1 MDYESHL
8 EARHA
13 SRLARSQPGG
23 MGRLLVRRVRQNQRV
38 PERGRTQEVIAI
50 VKQVRD
56 LMRMDK
62 GLSGELDRLPTLSWL
77 LMLRLIDRDGETLL
91 RAPYR
96 WRDWAS
102 NCSLEADDMLRFVS
116 DREARRPDGS
126 WGPGLLEHVR
136 SLRGRSTDARVLR
149 ECFADVT
156 CKLRSGHLLM
166 RITDQLDR
174 VSIASSKDIH
184 TLGDLYESMLQE
196 MRDVAGDSGEFYTP
210 RPLTRTLIEI
220 LAPKSGESVL
230 DPACGT
236 AGFLVEV
243 PARFE
248 RLARPGFEAAP
259 ACRLVGWEAKQLPYL
274 LARMN
279 LLLHGQPEATI
290 ELRNSL
296 AVDDLDALGERP
308 FDIIATNPPFGG
320 REEPSISD
328 RFPVGRRTTE
338 TALLFLQLIMA
349 ALKDGGR
356 AAVVL
361 PNGSLFAGGVAAR
374 IRADLLDRC
383 KLTTILRMPRGCF
396 APYSTI
402 PTNVLFFTKGEPTQ
416 VVWFYE
422 VSPPAGRNLF
432 TKTRPL
438 AYEDMEDFRR
448 WWPEPHDTAN
458 AWMAERSAI
467 EANDYNLDMRNP
479 HLDTGLTGEDPSQ
492 IVQELLGM
500 SRLLVAQLEAVEAR
514 IGVEQ

>member
-1 MDYESHL
+1 MSHISKHTVPL
-8 EARHA
+8 RARV
-13 SRLARSQPGG
+13 ARSWPAGAG
-23 MGRLLVRRVRQNQRV
+23 HLLVRRLRQNQLV
-38 PERGRTQEVIAI
+38 PQRDRTQEVIAM

-77 LMLRLIDRDGETLL
+77 LMLRLVDRDGDNLL

-96 WRDWAS
+96 WQDWARS
-102 NCSLEADDMLRFVS
+102 CSLEPDDVLRFVS
-116 DREARRPDGS
+116 DRQAKRPDGS

-136 SLRGRSTDARVLR
+136 SLPGRSTDARVLR
-149 ECFADVT
+149 ECFAEVT

-174 VSIASSKDIH
+174 ISIASTNDIH
-184 TLGDLYESMLQE
+184 ALGDLYESMLQE
-196 MRDVAGDSGEFYTP
+196 MRDAAGDSGEFYTP

-220 LAPKSGESVL
+220 LDPKPGESVL

-248 RLARPGFEAAP
+248 RLARPGLGAGP
-259 ACRLVGWEAKQLPYL
+259 ACRLVGWEAKQLPHL

-296 AVDDLDALGERP
+296 AVDDLDALGKRP

-320 REEPSISD
+320 REEPSISN
-328 RFPVGRRTTE
+328 RFPVGHRTTE

-374 IRADLLDRC
+374 IRANLLDRC
-383 KLTTILRMPRGCF
+383 KLTTVLRMPRGCF

-402 PTNVLFFTKGEPTQ
+402 PTNVLFFSKGEPTQ
-416 VVWFYE
+416 AVWFYE
-422 VSPPAGRNLF
+422 ISPPEGRNLF

-438 AYEDMEDFRR
+438 AYDDMEDFRS
-448 WWPEPHDTAN
+448 WWPEPHETAN
-458 AWMAERSAI
+458 AWMVERSAI
-467 EANDYNLDMRNP
+467 EADDCNLDIRNP
-479 HLDTGLTGEDPSQ
+479 RRDSGLTGEDPRQ
-492 IVQELLGM
+492 IVQDLLGM

-514 IGVEQ
+514 IGVRQ